1 MPIVNLGRE
10 VKVSAQPAQEFGS
23 YPKIGKTSRRFTQKN
38 ADQICVLLRKF
49 AAGFSHALDD
59 HRDALST
66 ADTSSSQTVAFSA
79 AVKLMQHRQNETRTS
94 RSQRMP
100 ECNRAAVDVCPA
112 AVESQLFLDCQIL
125 SRKSL
130 IHFDQI
136 DVV

>member
-1 MPIVNLGRE
+1 MPIVNSGRE
-10 VKVSAQPAQEFGS
+10 MQVSAELAQEFGS

-38 ADQICVLLRKF
+38 ADQICVLLRKS
-49 AAGFSHALDD
+49 AAGFSHALDY
-59 HRDALST
+59 HRDALPT
-66 ADTSSSQTVAFSA
+66 ADTRSRQTIAFSA

-100 ECNRAAVDVCPA
+100 ECNRAAVDVCA
-112 AVESQLFLDCQIL
+112 AAIESQLFLDCQIL
-125 SRKSL
+125 PGESL